1 MRLSKKNSKI
11 FILSSIMGTST
22 YLGTTETQA
31 AVIKGGSDIT
41 PVNVYDKEASGVAMT
56 YTTYGN
62 NQVASGSGVFVAPN
76 IMLTVA
82 HNYLDK
88 DKANGTSF
96 VRGGNGAISYVVMNS
111 DSAKR
116 GNNTSSG
123 YDDII
128 PKGNIHYY
136 NDKEFVTSYSGDLA
150 AVVTEKPVE
159 AMTNGEDHA
168 RDLGVAKQGDKI
180 TFMGYPNDFSSKRL
194 SEESKAKLVNGKM
207 YKVSGTLSN
216 LDEGTGSG
224 TYNTSAL
231 GGFSGGPIFNEKGE
245 LVGIHQHGTNTDFG
259 DDSLQHGGGLF
270 FTDKHR
276 AWINKMISEHGIK
289 GWFVNGNDKYYYD
302 DNHKSLVNTERDI
315 NGAKYRFDS
324 NGRATLISGKES
336 GEVVLRATSPTGK
349 LLFER
354 VIGRG
359 EVGTGFSYDFKK
371 DKETENYFS
380 KVPNAKIVSID
391 GEGINKKFSESWSK
405 DYVSK
410 IALGKTIINMVVDG
424 SDLVIRETK
433 WITGDAPVSKPE
445 DKIKTVPNGEK
456 NLGAS
461 VSLTSSAGLGSGTL
475 INDDTIVTVAHNFVH
490 LNTKNNPITVDNN
503 VNKSGDVHYATLP
516 NGKRVSFSNDDI
528 YFWNREGFING
539 FKNDL
544 AVVKLRNKFTGE
556 TGAKLHEDVATLKQG
571 DTIHVFGYP
580 KGKLNPILNGKVET
594 VENYGANIMGV
605 GYQGSAPG
613 MSGGGIFND
622 KGELIGVHQNGVEGV
637 RAGGIKFSKEQLD
650 WIKSV
655 VNGNEIKPVYL
666 KDEVRNDDKKDDKK
680 DDKRDQRPPKPEDKI
695 ERRVLAPV
703 YDYKPNDEM
712 EVGSRKIIHEAKSAT
727 LITQTTY
734 VWDEKEGYYKPVVKW
749 WHDPKGDDGLI
760 EVGTKP
766 KELVIEVIKADVEY
780 IKDMD
785 RKKGEPNINVSGHDG
800 AKTRI
805 MTYDVE
811 PATGLL
817 HVKLSPTS
825 IKEPVKRIVKVAAR
839 DDVKFVDVESTV
851 ERVMD
856 NTRAIGDDL
865 TIPGT
870 KGSKK
875 VVTEYSV
882 DPKTGNITEKTYDV
896 VLKDAG
902 KTIIKV
908 GTRDLAKEK
917 LEKEKLEREKSEKE
931 RLEKER
937 LEKERLEK
945 ERLEKLAAE
954 KAEKDKLEKEK
965 LEREKSEKERLEK
978 ERVEKER
985 LEKLA
990 AEKAENEKLAKEKLE
1005 KERLEKERLEKLA
1018 AEKAE
1023 NERLAKEKLE
1033 KERLEKERLEKLA
1046 KEKAENERLAKE
1058 KLEKE
1063 RLEKERL
1070 EKLAREK
1077 EAAEKIAREKEMQ
1090 AKKEK
1095 EEAENLVRLKA
1106 EAEKKA
1112 KDKEDQERLQR
1123 ERLELEKFSK
1133 EKAEKERLA
1142 RESAEKLARE
1152 KEQAEKLAREKLEKE
1167 RLAKEQADK
1176 LAREKA
1182 EIERLAR
1189 EKLEKERLA
1198 KEQAE
1203 ELARE
1208 KQEAERLAREKLEKE
1223 RLAKEQDEKLAREK
1237 AETERLAREKK
1248 ADAERLAKEKLEKE
1262 RLEKEKLAR
1271 EKVEREKLEKER
1283 LAKEQAEKL
1292 AREKQEAAR
1301 QAREKLECEKAE
1313 LEKLKRKEEKLLKEQ
1328 AELELAKKAQK
1339 EREEAE
1345 RLNAEKLRLEKEK
1358 LCLEVEELN
1367 KFEKDRLEKERIRLE
1382 EEKARLEKL
1391 DSETVK
1397 FDKGTPLVNEKPAYF
1412 GVLAGNGLDGEGNVI
1427 KSLVNEVPE
1436 YKLEDIPK
1444 NESKDKESSDKNIIK
1459 TETKESTNKTP
1470 IKNSNEVKKELE
1482 NFDNKKSVDE
1492 KVASINS
1499 KTTDKSILKPN
1510 SARLPET
1517 GNESYAALA
1526 TFAIGVG
1533 SILGL
1538 RRRKK
1543 EDKE

>member
-1 MRLSKKNSKI
+1 MRLSKKNTKI
-11 FILSSIMGTST
+11 LVLSSLVGAFSGSI
-22 YLGTTETQA
+22 ETQA

-41 PVNVYDKEASGVAMT
+41 PVDVHREEASGVAMT

-96 VRGGNGAISYVVMNS
+96 VRGGNGATSYVVMNS

-168 RDLGVAKQGDKI
+168 RDLGKASQGDKI

-194 SEESKAKLVNGKM
+194 SEESKAKLVNGKL

-216 LDEGTGSG
+216 LDTTTGSG

-259 DDSLQHGGGLF
+259 DDSSQQGGGLF
-270 FTDKHR
+270 FTEKHR
-276 AWINKMISEHGIK
+276 AWINKMIAEHGIK

-302 DNHKSLVNTERDI
+302 DNHKALVNTERDI
-315 NGAKYRFDS
+315 NGAKYRFDN
-324 NGRATLISGKES
+324 NGRATLISGKET

-410 IALGKTIINMVVDG
+410 IALGKTTINMVVDG
-424 SDLVIRETK
+424 SDLVIKTSK
-433 WITGDAPVSKPE
+433 MVNDDAPISKPE
-445 DKIKTVPNGEK
+445 DKIKSVPNGEK

-528 YFWNREGFING
+528 HFWNREGFING

-544 AVVKLRNKFTGE
+544 AIVKLRNKFTGE
-556 TGAKLHEDVATLKQG
+556 TGAKLNENVANLKRG

-613 MSGGGIFND
+613 MSGGGMFND
-622 KGELIGVHQNGVEGV
+622 KGELIGVHQNGVEGF
-637 RAGGIKFSKEQLD
+637 RAGGITFSKEQLD

-712 EVGSRKIIHEAKSAT
+712 EVRSRKIIHEAKSAT

-749 WHDPKGDDGLI
+749 WHDPEGDDGLI

-766 KELVIEVIKADVEY
+766 KVEIEVIKADVEY
-780 IKDMD
+780 IKDSD
-785 RKKGEPNINVSGHDG
+785 RKRGEPNIDVSGYDG
-800 AKTRI
+800 SKTI
-805 MTYDVE
+805 ITKYE
-811 PATGLL
+811 LKIHIGNPIINPIKQPA
-817 HVKLSPTS
+817 V
-825 IKEPVKRIVKVAAR
+825 IKEPFKRIVKVAAR
-839 DDVKFVDVESTV
+839 DDVKFVDIEPTV

-865 TIPGT
+865 TIQGS

-875 VVTEYSV
+875 IVTEYSV
-882 DPKTGNITEKTYDV
+882 DPKTGNISEKTSESIV
-896 VLKDAG
+896 KEAG

-917 LEKEKLEREKSEKE
+917 LEKEKLEREKA
-931 RLEKER
+931 
-937 LEKERLEK
+937 EKERLEK

-954 KAEKDKLEKEK
+954 KAENERLAKERLEKERLEKGRLEKFASEKAEKEK
-965 LEREKSEKERLEK
+965 LEREKVEKERLEK
-978 ERVEKER
+978 ER

-990 AEKAENEKLAKEKLE
+990 CEKAENERLAKERLE

-1033 KERLEKERLEKLA
+1033 NERLEKERF
-1046 KEKAENERLAKE
+1046 
-1058 KLEKE
+1058 
-1063 RLEKERL
+1063 

-1077 EAAEKIAREKEMQ
+1077 EAAEKLAREKEMQ

-1095 EEAENLVRLKA
+1095 EEAENLARLKA

-1112 KDKEDQERLQR
+1112 KDKEEAERLQR
-1123 ERLELEKFSK
+1123 ERLELEKFAR
-1133 EKAEKERLA
+1133 EKAEKERQS
-1142 RESAEKLARE
+1142 RENAEKLARE
-1152 KEQAEKLAREKLEKE
+1152 KEQAEKLVREKADTE
-1167 RLAKEQADK
+1167 RLAK
-1176 LAREKA
+1176 
-1182 EIERLAR
+1182 

-1203 ELARE
+1203 
-1208 KQEAERLAREKLEKE
+1208 
-1223 RLAKEQDEKLAREK
+1223 
-1237 AETERLAREKK
+1237 
-1248 ADAERLAKEKLEKE
+1248 
-1262 RLEKEKLAR
+1262 KLAR
-1271 EKVEREKLEKER
+1271 EKVETERLAREKLEKER

-1292 AREKQEAAR
+1292 AREK
-1301 QAREKLECEKAE
+1301 LEREKAE
-1313 LEKLKRKEEKLLKEQ
+1313 LEKLKGEEERLLKEQ
-1328 AELELAKKAQK
+1328 AKLELAKREQK

-1358 LCLEVEELN
+1358 LRLEVEELN
-1367 KFEKDRLEKERIRLE
+1367 KLEKDRLEEERIRLE

-1391 DSETVK
+1391 DSETIK
-1397 FDKGTPLVNEKPAYF
+1397 TDKGDPLVNEKLEYS

-1427 KSLVNEVPE
+1427 KPLVNEVPE
-1436 YKLEDIPK
+1436 YKLEDMPK
-1444 NESKDKESSDKNIIK
+1444 NESKDKESSDKNTIK
-1459 TETKESTNKTP
+1459 NETKESTNKTP
-1470 IKNSNEVKKELE
+1470 VKNSNEVKKELE
-1482 NFDNKKSVDE
+1482 NFDNKNSVEE

-1510 SARLPET
+1510 SKKLPET
-1517 GNESYAALA
+1517 GSQSNAALA
-1526 TFAIGVG
+1526 TFAIGFG

>member
-1 MRLSKKNSKI
+1 MRLSRKNSKI
-11 FILSSIMGTST
+11 LILTSIMGTST
-22 YLGTTETQA
+22 YLGSTNVHA

-41 PVNVYDKEASGVAMT
+41 PVNVHDKEASGVAMT

-88 DKANGTSF
+88 DKASGMSF

-168 RDLGVAKQGDKI
+168 RDLGVGKQGDKI

-194 SEESKAKLVNGKM
+194 SDDVKAKLVNGKM
-207 YKVSGTLSN
+207 YKVSGILSN
-216 LDEGTGSG
+216 LDTSTGSG

-259 DDSLQHGGGLF
+259 DDSSQHGGGLF

-276 AWINKMISEHGIK
+276 KWVNTMIAEHGIK

-302 DNHKSLVNTERDI
+302 DNHKALVNTERDI

-324 NGRATLISGKES
+324 NGRATLISGVEKGRVVVRIKNTN
-336 GEVVLRATSPTGK
+336 GEKLSEHVVAEGN
-349 LLFER
+349 
-354 VIGRG
+354 
-359 EVGTGFSYDFKK
+359 VGSAVNYNFKTDSSNNAIF
-371 DKETENYFS
+371 DKN
-380 KVPNAKIVSID
+380 PNAVIVSVD
-391 GEGINKKFSESWSK
+391 GENINKKFSESWNK
-405 DYVSK
+405 EYVSK
-410 IALGKTIINMVVDG
+410 LGLGDTYIDVVVKSENFVQPEVG
-424 SDLVIRETK
+424 TNK
-433 WITGDAPVSKPE
+433 PVASSMKLE
-445 DKIKTVPNGEK
+445 DKVKTVPNGEK

-528 YFWNREGFING
+528 HFWNREGFING

-556 TGAKLHEDVATLKQG
+556 TGAKLHENVANLKQG
-571 DTIHVFGYP
+571 DMIHVFGYP
-580 KGKLNPILNGKVET
+580 KGKLNPILNGKVEA

-613 MSGGGIFND
+613 MSGGGMFND
-622 KGELIGVHQNGVEGV
+622 KGELIGVHQNGVEGF
-637 RAGGIKFSKEQLD
+637 RAGGITFSKEQLD

-655 VNGNEIKPVYL
+655 VSGKEIKPVYL
-666 KDEVRNDDKKDDKK
+666 KDEVRNDDKKDDKG
-680 DDKRDQRPPKPEDKI
+680 QIPEDKI
-695 ERRVLAPV
+695 EKRVLAPV
-703 YDYKPNDEM
+703 YDYKPNDEL
-712 EVGSRKIIHEAKSAT
+712 EVGSRKVIHEAKPAT
-727 LITQTTY
+727 LVTQTTY

-760 EVGTKP
+760 ELGTKP
-766 KELVIEVIKADVEY
+766 KVEVEVIKADVEY
-780 IKDMD
+780 IRDSN
-785 RKKGEPNINVSGHDG
+785 RKKGEPNIDVSGHDG
-800 AKTRI
+800 SRTIVTKYELSVPVDQPIITPKKQ
-805 MTYDVE
+805 
-811 PATGLL
+811 PAI
-817 HVKLSPTS
+817 

-839 DDVKFVDVESTV
+839 DDVKFVDIEPTV

-865 TIPGT
+865 TIPGS

-875 VVTEYSV
+875 IVTEYSV
-882 DPKTGNITEKTYDV
+882 DPKTGNISEKTSEIIV
-896 VLKDAG
+896 KEAG

-917 LEKEKLEREKSEKE
+917 LEKEKLERERLEKERFEKERLEKEQAEKARVEKERLEKLAKEQSEKDKLEKEHLEKERLGKLAKEKEQAEKE

-937 LEKERLEK
+937 LEK
-945 ERLEKLAAE
+945 
-954 KAEKDKLEKEK
+954 
-965 LEREKSEKERLEK
+965 
-978 ERVEKER
+978 
-985 LEKLA
+985 
-990 AEKAENEKLAKEKLE
+990 
-1005 KERLEKERLEKLA
+1005 
-1018 AEKAE
+1018 
-1023 NERLAKEKLE
+1023 
-1033 KERLEKERLEKLA
+1033 
-1046 KEKAENERLAKE
+1046 
-1058 KLEKE
+1058 
-1063 RLEKERL
+1063 
-1070 EKLAREK
+1070 
-1077 EAAEKIAREKEMQ
+1077 
-1090 AKKEK
+1090 
-1095 EEAENLVRLKA
+1095 
-1106 EAEKKA
+1106 
-1112 KDKEDQERLQR
+1112 
-1123 ERLELEKFSK
+1123 
-1133 EKAEKERLA
+1133 
-1142 RESAEKLARE
+1142 
-1152 KEQAEKLAREKLEKE
+1152 
-1167 RLAKEQADK
+1167 
-1176 LAREKA
+1176 
-1182 EIERLAR
+1182 
-1189 EKLEKERLA
+1189 
-1198 KEQAE
+1198 
-1203 ELARE
+1203 LARE

-1223 RLAKEQDEKLAREK
+1223 RLAKEKQEAEKLAKEKEEAEKLAREKLEKERLEKKRLEKLAKEKQEAEKLVREKLEKERLEKERLEKLAREKQVAEKLAREKEEQAKKEKEEAEKLAKLKAEAEKKAKDEEEQERLQRERLELEKFAREKAEKERLARENAEKLSREKEQAEKLAREK
-1237 AETERLAREKK
+1237 AETERLT
-1248 ADAERLAKEKLEKE
+1248 KEKLEKE
-1262 RLEKEKLAR
+1262 RLEKERLEKLAR
-1271 EKVEREKLEKER
+1271 EKQETERQAREKLEKER

-1292 AREKQEAAR
+1292 AREKQEAER
-1301 QAREKLECEKAE
+1301 QAREKLEKERLEKERLEKLAHEKAE
-1313 LEKLKRKEEKLLKEQ
+1313 NEKVVREKLEKERLAKEQAEKLTSEKVEKERLVKQQVEKELKKLKLEEEKLLKEK
-1328 AELELAKKAQK
+1328 AELELANRKQK

-1345 RLNAEKLRLEKEK
+1345 RLKAEKLRLDKEK
-1358 LCLEVEELN
+1358 LSLEIEELN
-1367 KFEKDRLEKERIRLE
+1367 RLKKDRLEKERVRLE
-1382 EEKARLEKL
+1382 EERRKL
-1391 DSETVK
+1391 DNTIKHENGDT
-1397 FDKGTPLVNEKPAYF
+1397 LINEKPEYS
-1412 GVLAGNGLDGEGNVI
+1412 GILYGNGLNGEGNI
-1427 KSLVNEVPE
+1427 IDRLVHELPE

-1444 NESKDKESSDKNIIK
+1444 TKEEPKDGLNDKNPEIK
-1459 TETKESTNKTP
+1459 DTNVKDETKKSTKESNRGTV
-1470 IKNSNEVKKELE
+1470 KNSSEVKKELE
-1482 NFDNKKSVDE
+1482 NLNNDKSVDK

-1499 KTTDKSILKPN
+1499 KNTGESKYKP
-1510 SARLPET
+1510 SGKKLPET
-1517 GNESYAALA
+1517 GSESYAALA

-1543 EDKE
+1543 DKE

>member
-1 MRLSKKNSKI
+1 MRLSKKNTKI
-11 FILSSIMGTST
+11 LILSSIMGASA
-22 YLGTTETQA
+22 YLGSTNVHA

-41 PVNVYDKEASGVAMT
+41 PVNVHDKEASGVAMT

-116 GNNTSSG
+116 GNNTLSG

-168 RDLGVAKQGDKI
+168 RDLGVVKQGDKI

-194 SEESKAKLVNGKM
+194 SEDIKSKLVNGKM

-216 LDEGTGSG
+216 LDTTTGSG

-259 DDSLQHGGGLF
+259 DDSSQHGGGLF

-276 AWINKMISEHGIK
+276 KWINTMIAEHGIK

-302 DNHKSLVNTERDI
+302 ENHKALVNTEREI

-324 NGRATLISGKES
+324 NGRATLISGVEKGRVVVRIKNTN
-336 GEVVLRATSPTGK
+336 GEKLSEHVVAEGD
-349 LLFER
+349 
-354 VIGRG
+354 
-359 EVGTGFSYDFKK
+359 VGSAVNYNFKTDSSNK
-371 DKETENYFS
+371 AIFDKN
-380 KVPNAKIVSID
+380 PNAVIVSVD
-391 GEGINKKFSESWSK
+391 GENINKKFSESWNK
-405 DYVSK
+405 EYVSK
-410 IALGKTIINMVVDG
+410 LGLGDTYIDVVVKSENFVQPEIG
-424 SDLVIRETK
+424 TN
-433 WITGDAPVSKPE
+433 KPATTTMKLE
-445 DKIKTVPNGEK
+445 DKVKTVPNGEK

-528 YFWNREGFING
+528 HFWDREGFING

-556 TGAKLHEDVATLKQG
+556 TGAKLYDNVATLKQG

-613 MSGGGIFND
+613 MSGGGMFND
-622 KGELIGVHQNGVEGV
+622 KGELIGVHQNGVVGH

-655 VNGNEIKPVYL
+655 IDGNEIKPVYL
-666 KDEVRNDDKKDDKK
+666 KDEIRDDDKKDDKK
-680 DDKRDQRPPKPEDKI
+680 DEHPRREEVIGRVVISSTNEYEYEPVMDKDISYR
-695 ERRVLAPV
+695 
-703 YDYKPNDEM
+703 
-712 EVGSRKIIHEAKSAT
+712 EVIREYVPGSRIFKRIFE
-727 LITQTTY
+727 
-734 VWDEKEGYYKPVVKW
+734 WDPVGKGYNSRDVQENKPG
-749 WHDPKGDDGLI
+749 HYGLI
-760 EVGTKP
+760 RVGVKP
-766 KELVIEVIKADVEY
+766 KIDVEVLKADVEY
-780 IKDMD
+780 IKDSD
-785 RKKGEPNINVSGHDG
+785 RKKGEPNIDVSGYDG
-800 AKTRI
+800 SKTVK
-805 MTYDVE
+805 TEYDLDRL
-811 PATGLL
+811 TGQI
-817 HVKLSPTS
+817 KPIIGKPI
-825 IKEPVKRIVKVAAR
+825 IKEPVKRVVKVAAR
-839 DDVKFVDVESTV
+839 DDVKFVDIEPTV

-865 TIPGT
+865 IIPGS

-875 VVTEYSV
+875 IVTEYSV
-882 DPKTGNITEKTYDV
+882 DPKTGNISEKTSEIIVKEAD
-896 VLKDAG
+896 
-902 KTIIKV
+902 KTIIKI
-908 GTRDLAKEK
+908 GTRDLQKEK
-917 LEKEKLEREKSEKE
+917 LEKEKLERE
-931 RLEKER
+931 RL
-937 LEKERLEK
+937 
-945 ERLEKLAAE
+945 
-954 KAEKDKLEKEK
+954 
-965 LEREKSEKERLEK
+965 EKERLEK
-978 ERVEKER
+978 ERVEKEQ
-985 LEKLA
+985 
-990 AEKAENEKLAKEKLE
+990 AE
-1005 KERLEKERLEKLA
+1005 
-1018 AEKAE
+1018 
-1023 NERLAKEKLE
+1023 
-1033 KERLEKERLEKLA
+1033 
-1046 KEKAENERLAKE
+1046 KE

-1077 EAAEKIAREKEMQ
+1077 QEAERQAREKLEKERLEKERLEKERLEKLAREKQDAEKLAREKEEQ

-1095 EEAENLVRLKA
+1095 EEAEKLAKLKA

-1112 KDKEDQERLQR
+1112 KDKEEAERLQR
-1123 ERLELEKFSK
+1123 ARLELEKFAR

-1142 RESAEKLARE
+1142 RENAEKLARE
-1152 KEQAEKLAREKLEKE
+1152 KEQAEKLV
-1167 RLAKEQADK
+1167 
-1176 LAREKA
+1176 
-1182 EIERLAR
+1182 
-1189 EKLEKERLA
+1189 
-1198 KEQAE
+1198 
-1203 ELARE
+1203 RE

-1223 RLAKEQDEKLAREK
+1223 RLEKENLEKLAFEK
-1237 AETERLAREKK
+1237 AENERQAR
-1248 ADAERLAKEKLEKE
+1248 EKLEKE
-1262 RLEKEKLAR
+1262 RLEKERLSKEQADRLAHEKAENEGLSKEQADKLAR
-1271 EKVEREKLEKER
+1271 EKAKKEHLEKQKAEK

-1292 AREKQEAAR
+1292 ERDK
-1301 QAREKLECEKAE
+1301 EKLR
-1313 LEKLKRKEEKLLKEQ
+1313 KLKVEEEKLLKEKS
-1328 AELELAKKAQK
+1328 ELELAKKEQK

-1345 RLNAEKLRLEKEK
+1345 RLKAEKLRLDKEK
-1358 LCLEVEELN
+1358 LRLELEKLN
-1367 KFEKDRLEKERIRLE
+1367 RLEKERVRLE
-1382 EEKARLEKL
+1382 EEKRKL
-1391 DSETVK
+1391 DNTVK
-1397 FDKGTPLVNEKPAYF
+1397 HENGDTLINEKPDYS
-1412 GVLAGNGLDGEGNVI
+1412 GILSGNGLNGEGNI
-1427 KSLVNEVPE
+1427 IDSLVHELPE

-1444 NESKDKESSDKNIIK
+1444 TNEESKNGLNDKNLGNKDETKKSTNESNKD
-1459 TETKESTNKTP
+1459 ETKESKESNRNTV
-1470 IKNSNEVKKELE
+1470 KNSNDVKDDLE
-1482 NFDNKKSVDE
+1482 KFNLNNDKSVDK
-1492 KVASINS
+1492 KVVSINS
-1499 KTTDKSILKPN
+1499 KNTGESKYKP
-1510 SARLPET
+1510 SGKKLPET
-1517 GNESYAALA
+1517 GSESYVALA
-1526 TFAIGVG
+1526 TLAIGIG

-1543 EDKE
+1543 DKE